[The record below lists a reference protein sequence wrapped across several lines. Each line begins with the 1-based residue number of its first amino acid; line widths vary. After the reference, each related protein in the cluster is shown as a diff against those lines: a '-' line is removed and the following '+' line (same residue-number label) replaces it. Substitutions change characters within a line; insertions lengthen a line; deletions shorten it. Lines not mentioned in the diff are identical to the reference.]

1 MALSAG
7 LVAFAVGQLGNLYHH
22 VELARMRKGGKASER
37 YVMPT
42 GGLFDLVTMPHY
54 LFEITA
60 WFGLAIVTQQ
70 VRSAREARRLA
81 V

>member
-1 MALSAG
+1 M
-7 LVAFAVGQLGNLYHH
+7 
-22 VELARMRKGGKASER
+22 ELARLRKSGKESER

-42 GGLFDLVTMPHY
+42 GGLFDVVTMPHY

-70 VRSAREARRLA
+70 VRDARPMLHQ
-81 V
+81 